1 MAKPKRRTE
10 EAQVEQS
17 SSHAAVIV
25 PSDGNDLPF
34 VTRFIE
40 IAAAGTLSII
50 DESGAQVDFPSF
62 PAGHTFFVRATR
74 IRATGTSV
82 VAGSVIA
89 YY

>member
-10 EAQVEQS
+10 ETQNEIS
-17 SSHAAVIV
+17 SSHAQVVV
-25 PSDGNDLPF
+25 PSDANDLPF
-34 VTRFIE
+34 ITRFIE

-50 DESGAQVDFPSF
+50 DESGVQVDFPSF
-62 PAGHTFFVRATR
+62 PAGHTFYIRASR